1 MLKAG
6 HAVALLTIC
15 LLVIGVLMVNSTELR
30 VGAETVQVTHQSV
43 FLGPPAMHAALAI
56 GALGLACF
64 LPIRR
69 LAGLTGWM
77 APAPWLMLL
86 GILLLVSAWLPG
98 VGRAMNNSH
107 RWVELAGIQ
116 FQASETIKWGL
127 PVFVAWLAT
136 RRTVDVTRFLTGAL
150 PILGLIALVCGTIAV
165 EDLGTAVLV
174 ASVSTLVLVAAG
186 ARILHLVM
194 LLPLALGGLVAVIVV
209 EPYRVQRI
217 FTYLDPFQ
225 DPEGS
230 GWHIIQSFKAIS
242 GGGLLGRGLGAGEQ
256 KFDLVSDTTDFI
268 FSIICEELG
277 LLGAALIAFA
287 FVILLFCGL
296 SIMNDRRLDACPPD
310 ASGGDLGSFLRLMG
324 FAILLTLGLQAV
336 FNMLVTT
343 GLIPTKG
350 IALPLISR
358 GGTGW
363 ILTAF
368 FLGLLPAIERAAEG
382 LEADVQDDVSESTP
396 SSALETGAL

>member
-30 VGAETVQVTHQSV
+30 VGLETTQVTHQSV
-43 FLGPPAMHAALAI
+43 FFGPPAIHATLAI
-56 GALGLACF
+56 GALTIACF
-64 LPIRR
+64 LPISR
-69 LAGLTGWM
+69 LAGLSGWM
-77 APAPWLMLL
+77 APAPWLLGL
-86 GILLLVSAWLPG
+86 GILLLLSAWLPG

-107 RWVELAGIQ
+107 RWVEFAGIQ
-116 FQASETIKWGL
+116 FQASETIKWAL

-136 RRTVDVTRFLTGAL
+136 RRSIDVTRFMKGSF
-150 PILGLIALVCGTIAV
+150 PILVLIALICGTIAV

-186 ARILHLVM
+186 ARILHLIL
-194 LLPLALGGLVAVIVV
+194 LLPFALGGLVAAIVV
-209 EPYRVQRI
+209 EPYRVQRV
-217 FTYLDPFQ
+217 FTYLDPYQ

-277 LLGAALIAFA
+277 LLGAALIASA
-287 FVILLFCGL
+287 FLVLLFCGL
-296 SIMNDRRLDACPPD
+296 SIMNDRRLDSCPPD
-310 ASGGDLGSFLRLMG
+310 SGGGDLGSFLRLMG
-324 FAILLTLGLQAV
+324 FAVLLTLGLQAV

-368 FLGLLPAIERAAEG
+368 FLGLLPAIERSAEALQHDTREDPSG
-382 LEADVQDDVSESTP
+382 PESASTLEAGVS
-396 SSALETGAL
+396 